1 VSTPAGSIESDSHG
15 PRNRRRWLLGLEPI
29 LEGGWLHKGQRASG
43 WRVERELVALAL
55 FGDVSVDLV
64 HAKSVPADVE
74 LKAYAIGRD
83 VDVLVPAGT
92 QVDLTGRAHNDHL
105 ANEVPPLAL
114 EQRARRVRISAHT
127 LLGNVTVR
135 QAP

>member
-1 VSTPAGSIESDSHG
+1 VSTPTGSIESDSRG

-55 FGDVSVDLV
+55 FGEVSVDLV
-64 HAKSVPADVE
+64 HAKGVPVDVE

-83 VDVLVPAGT
+83 VDVTMP
-92 QVDLTGRAHNDHL
+92 
-105 ANEVPPLAL
+105 
-114 EQRARRVRISAHT
+114 S
-127 LLGNVTVR
+127 
-135 QAP
+135 